1 MDITLMVMALLVVI
15 VIAQFCFS
23 LVQVRRLRELGASL
37 AETNAAQQQILA
49 STGKAMVSVRVAV
62 NSLEKKLTH
71 TVQRQQDLENKDAG
85 SLTYEQAS
93 KLIQMGA
100 ATEDLVKTCGLSQ
113 AEARLVSLMAA
124 RGIGKA
130 S

>member
-23 LVQVRRLRELGASL
+23 LVQARRLRELGASL